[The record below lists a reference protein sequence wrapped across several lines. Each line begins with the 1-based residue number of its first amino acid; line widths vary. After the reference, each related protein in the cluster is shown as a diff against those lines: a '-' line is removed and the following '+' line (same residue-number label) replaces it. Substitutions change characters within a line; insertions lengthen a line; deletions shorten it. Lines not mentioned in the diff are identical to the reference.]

1 MMNMKF
7 QFRIVTTLAL
17 LFGANAALMAQEETG
32 TGDEVKSVEIRVV
45 EEYQA
50 QVRSAQKISE
60 QPSFSDTTSAKIPV
74 SVRINPK
81 AMSLDF
87 TPEAIPAI
95 RLGRV
100 KLPKLPTQSV
110 SLGGGN
116 YASSYASFILSSP
129 RSKKNVW
136 GVRALHQGALSGVR
150 DVDFVRQPQYENELL
165 ADYQRATKS
174 YNFKTQVL
182 LKADYTSYYGALTPL
197 TVVPDSTPGVWQQQ
211 YGLSQQ
217 WLRTTNP
224 TSRVKFA
231 YRSGGLSY
239 KYTAGGLATSE
250 HLAKTKHRFEIYA
263 DEQDISLDMGYQFS
277 SVNSWADSS
286 ASAYHNFTIA
296 PHTSGQKGILSYEFG
311 LNFTGTQTSGLGID
325 RFEYYVYPKVN
336 LQAELLKRTLAV
348 YGGWD
353 GTAKQNTLESM
364 IAEVPFLSMD
374 QEYRL
379 SGSNKGYVGMQ
390 GALAGKLQYRVE
402 GSLTSMNDALM
413 FQRDSLLMFTE
424 VNGQQWAALQAVYAE
439 NVVKT
444 GIRGELNL
452 PLKHFVASTY
462 AELNNYTGDA
472 FLGQE
477 GRVLGVM
484 LDYSINEL
492 STGVN
497 LRYVGGR
504 YNSSNYS
511 LYPLEDY
518 MDLSARI
525 EYKIN
530 ENLSVSLRGYNLLN
544 QRYMMWQ
551 GYGVR
556 GTRGMFVLNY
566 KF

>member
-1 MMNMKF
+1 MRF
-7 QFRIVTTLAL
+7 QFRIVATVAL
-17 LFGANAALMAQEETG
+17 FLGANASLFAQEETG

-60 QPSFSDTTSAKIPV
+60 QPSFSDTTSEKLPV
-74 SVRINPK
+74 AVRINPK

-87 TPEAIPAI
+87 APEAIPAI

-110 SLGGGN
+110 SVGGGN

-136 GVRALHQGALSGVR
+136 GVRALHQGALSGVS
-150 DVDFVRQPQYENELL
+150 DVDYLRQPQYENEVL
-165 ADYQRATKS
+165 ADFQRATKS
-174 YNFKTQVL
+174 YNFKTQAL
-182 LKADYTSYYGALTPL
+182 LKADYISYYGASIPL
-197 TVVPDSTPGVWQQQ
+197 TVVLDSTPGAWQQQ

-224 TSRVKFA
+224 TSKVKFA
-231 YRSGGLSY
+231 YRSGGVSY
-239 KYTAGGLATSE
+239 KYTAAGMATSE
-250 HLAKTKHRFEIYA
+250 HLAKTQHRFEIYA
-263 DEQDISLDMGYQFS
+263 DEQDISLDLGYQFA

-286 ASAYHNFTIA
+286 AAAYHNFIIA
-296 PHTSGQKGILSYEFG
+296 PYTSGKKGILSYEFG

-364 IAEVPFLSMD
+364 IAQVPFLSMD

-402 GSLTSMNDALM
+402 GSLTTMNDALM
-413 FQRDSLLMFTE
+413 FQRDSLLMLRE
-424 VNGQQWAALQAVYAE
+424 VNGQQIAALQAVYAE

-444 GIRGELNL
+444 GVRGELNL

-462 AELNNYTGDA
+462 AELNNYSGDA

-477 GRVLGVM
+477 GRVLGAMV
-484 LDYSINEL
+484 DYSINEL
-492 STGVN
+492 SIGAN

-504 YNSSNYS
+504 YNSLDYT

-518 MDLSARI
+518 MDLSARVD
-525 EYKIN
+525 YKIN

-566 KF
+566 QF

>member
-1 MMNMKF
+1 MKF
-7 QFRIVTTLAL
+7 QFKIVASIAL
-17 LFGANAALMAQEETG
+17 LIGANASLFAQEETG
-32 TGDEVKSVEIRVV
+32 TGDGVKSVEIRVV

-87 TPEAIPAI
+87 SPEAIPAI

-100 KLPKLPTQSV
+100 KLPKLPTQSISV
-110 SLGGGN
+110 GGGN

-129 RSKKNVW
+129 RSKKSVW
-136 GVRALHQGALSGVR
+136 GVRALHQGALSGVK
-150 DVDFVRQPQYENELL
+150 DINFVRQPQYENEIL
-165 ADYQRATKS
+165 ADFQRATKS

-182 LKADYTSYYGALTPL
+182 LKADYTSYYGALTPI
-197 TVVPDSTPGVWQQQ
+197 TVVPDSTPGLWQQQ

-224 TSRVKFA
+224 TSKVKFA

-239 KYTAGGLATSE
+239 KYTSGGLSTSE
-250 HLAKTKHRFEIYA
+250 HLAKTQHRFEVYA
-263 DEQDISLDMGYQFS
+263 DEQDISLDVGYQFAT
-277 SVNSWADSS
+277 VNSWADSS

-296 PHTSGQKGILSYEFG
+296 PYTSGQKGILSYEFG

-402 GSLTSMNDALM
+402 GSLMTMNDALM

-439 NVVKT
+439 NVMKT

-462 AELNNYTGDA
+462 AELNNYSGDA
-472 FLGQE
+472 FFGQE
-477 GRVLGVM
+477 GRVLGAMV
-484 LDYSINEL
+484 DYSINEL
-492 STGVN
+492 SVGAN

-504 YNSSNYS
+504 YNSPDYS

-518 MDLSARI
+518 MDLSARVD
-525 EYKIN
+525 YKIN
-530 ENLSVSLRGYNLLN
+530 ENLSVSFA
-544 QRYMMWQ
+544 WI
-551 GYGVR
+551 
-556 GTRGMFVLNY
+556 
-566 KF
+566 